1 MQYNSNSIKKMA
13 ENDSNIE
20 YILFW
25 SHASDQPYGSFSQW
39 APSRI
44 SFQGSKFVNAE
55 QAMMAAKASM
65 FMDFGTLIQIME
77 CVNPR
82 SVKALGRQVRN
93 YNEDIWDA
101 VRLAIVTEINYAK
114 FNQNPNLKELLLST
128 GNKIIVEAS
137 PYDRIWGIGL
147 APDHPDAC
155 TPDKWQGENLLG
167 QALMIVRDRL
177 R

>member
-1 MQYNSNSIKKMA
+1 MSNDYTAVKSRYIRGIPM
-13 ENDSNIE
+13 EF
-20 YILFW
+20 ILFW
-25 SHASDQPYGSFSQW
+25 SPDPRLEYGAFSQW
-39 APSRI
+39 ANTPFTTNGMSYA
-44 SFQGSKFVNAE
+44 NAE

-65 FMDFGTLIQIME
+65 FMDFSTLIQIME

-93 YNEDIWDA
+93 YNDDIWNA

-114 FNQNPNLKELLLST
+114 FNQNRNLKDLLLST
-128 GNKIIVEAS
+128 GDKVIVEAS

-155 TPDKWQGENLLG
+155 TPSRWQGENLLG
-167 QALMIVRDRL
+167 QALMKVRDRL